1 MLFFTQRPDKEIEFP
16 RARVT
21 GLSLLTWMSGCS
33 EQILSPLGEQEA
45 LLPTEPSLQPDQ
57 CFNMKE
63 QMIVLLNYLMLAHT
77 YINFKLPRFLIS
89 ATPFSNK
96 HSLTLNITSFR
107 LMLENVNL

>member
-1 MLFFTQRPDKEIEFP
+1 
-16 RARVT
+16 
-21 GLSLLTWMSGCS
+21 
-33 EQILSPLGEQEA
+33 
-45 LLPTEPSLQPDQ
+45 
-57 CFNMKE
+57 MKE